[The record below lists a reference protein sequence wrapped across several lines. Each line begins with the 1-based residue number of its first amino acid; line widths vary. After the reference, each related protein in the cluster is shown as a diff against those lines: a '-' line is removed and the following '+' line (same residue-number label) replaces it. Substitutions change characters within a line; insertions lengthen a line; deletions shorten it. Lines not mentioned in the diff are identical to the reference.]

1 MKFDSAFNPFEKSGG
16 HVAHNIRRWE
26 PLYPPIQSNGE
37 NEPELCLNSE
47 TPPEPDLFPDSF
59 SEEIREEDGPIYIQ
73 HKGRFIVTTLRSG
86 LLLVDMH
93 RAHIR
98 ILYEQYLTQLAKQT
112 GTSQGLLFPEIVQFS
127 PSECVLIEQSVSDLQ
142 AIGFSLS
149 NLGGGSYSIE
159 GVPAGT
165 EGLQPMVMLHNILD
179 ELQTG
184 SGEVKTSQHA
194 KIALSLA
201 RLAAIPVGQLLS
213 QKEMDDLV
221 GRLLALPTPNYTP
234 DGKPVLKL
242 FTENEIEKL
251 F

>member
-1 MKFDSAFNPFEKSGG
+1 M
-16 HVAHNIRRWE
+16 
-26 PLYPPIQSNGE
+26 
-37 NEPELCLNSE
+37 
-47 TPPEPDLFPDSF
+47 
-59 SEEIREEDGPIYIQ
+59 
-73 HKGRFIVTTLRSG
+73 
-86 LLLVDMH
+86 
-93 RAHIR
+93 
-98 ILYEQYLTQLAKQT
+98 
-112 GTSQGLLFPEIVQFS
+112 
-127 PSECVLIEQSVSDLQ
+127 
-142 AIGFSLS
+142 
-149 NLGGGSYSIE
+149 
-159 GVPAGT
+159 PAGT
-165 EGLQPMVMLHNILD
+165 DGLLPMVMLHNILD